1 MLYVALVA
9 TNAVPPSNFPRPVAN
24 PAKER
29 VLKRSRTLDSA
40 KAVPTT
46 EDALNAEHFGRG
58 EAYCQTYEKFKDRQ
72 IGTFDQS
79 SFGHRNHEWWA
90 KIELP
95 SQK

>member
-24 PAKER
+24 LAKG
-29 VLKRSRTLDSA
+29 
-40 KAVPTT
+40 VPTA

-58 EAYCQTYEKFKDRQ
+58 EAFCQTLEKFKDRQ
-72 IGTFDQS
+72 IGTFDRS

>member
-24 PAKER
+24 LAKG
-29 VLKRSRTLDSA
+29 
-40 KAVPTT
+40 VPTA

-58 EAYCQTYEKFKDRQ
+58 EAYCTTHDKFSKDRQ
-72 IGTFDQS
+72 VGTHDRS

-90 KIELP
+90 KIELQP
-95 SQK
+95 SKPATSM